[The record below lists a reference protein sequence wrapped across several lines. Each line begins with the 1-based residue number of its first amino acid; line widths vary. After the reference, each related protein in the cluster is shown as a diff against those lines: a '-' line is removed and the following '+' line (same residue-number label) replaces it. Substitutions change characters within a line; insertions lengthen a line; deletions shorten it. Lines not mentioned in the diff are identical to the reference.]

1 MENTSRTSARVQVVV
16 VVVVVSQS
24 EGSAGRRGA
33 QGSAETLTR
42 RLPNAPNAGWS
53 AAVLDRDESLY
64 RLQLHK
70 SCEDFYFFFT
80 CSPKKKF
87 NKRAPSQNNSGP
99 NQRRAGAGQ
108 RVAFVF
114 EWRRQRPQQLHQAT
128 TIKQTNKTKQKR
140 CLVTGWK
147 TTSCLCL
154 FLSWWPH
161 SSGR

>member
-53 AAVLDRDESLY
+53 SAVLDRDESLY

-70 SCEDFYFFFT
+70 SCEDFFFFFYLFA
-80 CSPKKKF
+80 KKK
-87 NKRAPSQNNSGP
+87 NSTNAPPPKITVDRTN
-99 NQRRAGAGQ
+99 R
-108 RVAFVF
+108 
-114 EWRRQRPQQLHQAT
+114 EQA
-128 TIKQTNKTKQKR
+128 
-140 CLVTGWK
+140 LV
-147 TTSCLCL
+147 SVLPLCL
-154 FLSWWPH
+154 SGDDKDH
-161 SSGR
+161 SSYIRPPQ